1 VRAEDLR
8 VRMEGLPKGLLAHI
22 DRVIVE
28 AKHLAYLWGLDEE
41 QVALAAQG
49 HDLARAVKPEL
60 LLERARAFSLTIDPV
75 DEAVPIMLHGPLG
88 ALLLQVE
95 HGIDDPEVLDS
106 ARYHTTGN
114 IGMSLVQKAIFLA
127 DKFEPHKLERR
138 PELQGIKDLAAH
150 DPDAAC
156 LAFHDLMLIDAT
168 RHRWPLHPLA
178 VAARNR
184 LIMQSDGPTIGQE

>member
-1 VRAEDLR
+1 MGV
-8 VRMEGLPKGLLAHI
+8 LPAGLLAHI
-22 DRVIVE
+22 DRVVAE
-28 AKHLAYLWGLDEE
+28 AKALALLWGLDAE

-49 HDLARAVKPEL
+49 HDLARAMRPEL
-60 LLERARAFSLTIDPV
+60 LLERCRAFSLPIDPV
-75 DEAVPIMLHGPLG
+75 DEAAPIMLHGPLG

-106 ARYHTTGN
+106 ARYHTTGHAE
-114 IGMSLVQKAIFLA
+114 MSLVQKAVFLA
-127 DKFEPHKLERR
+127 DKIEPHKLERR
-138 PELQGIKDLAAH
+138 PELQRVKDLAQH

-156 LAFHDLMLIDAT
+156 LAFHDLMLVEAT

-184 LIMQSDGPTIGQE
+184 LIMGA